1 MVTEG
6 EILRIVD
13 SIHRDRNIDKEIV
26 FRGIEAALLLAAK
39 KHYEQEEGLSIEI
52 DRTSGAIKALKDG
65 EPIHPEELGRI
76 AAQIAKQI
84 ITQKIREAERDVIFA
99 DYEGRIETLVSGTV
113 QRMEGSSIIINL
125 GRAEGI
131 LPRREQVFSENYR
144 IGEPIRALVI
154 EVRKAG
160 TQVRIVLSR
169 THREFVRRL
178 FELEVPEI
186 SENIV
191 QIKGLFREPGHRTKI
206 AVASSDAKVD
216 SVGACVGVR
225 GSRIRNIVD
234 KLNGEKIDIV
244 RWSDSPAQF
253 IVNALKPA
261 EVESVELDEAARK
274 ALVIVGDDQLSL
286 AIGKR
291 GQNVRLA
298 SKLTGWEID
307 VTSAAEIA
315 AGKEAPSEEEGEEG
329 KASEAPETREGEEGA
344 SQQQEPPETEKSHSE
359 DASGT
364 TNLGETE
371 P

>member
-1 MVTEG
+1 LVTEN

-13 SIHRDRNIDKEIV
+13 TIHRDKNIDKEIV
-26 FRGIEAALLLAAK
+26 FRGIEAALLLAAR
-39 KHYEQEEGLSIEI
+39 KHYGQEEGLSIEI
-52 DRTSGAIKALKDG
+52 DRNSGAIRALRNG

-76 AAQIAKQI
+76 AAQIAKQV
-84 ITQKIREAERDVIFA
+84 ITQKIREAERDVIFSE
-99 DYEGRIETLVSGTV
+99 YESRIGTIVSGTV
-113 QRMEGSSIIINL
+113 QRMEGSSIIVNL
-125 GRAEGI
+125 GRAEGF
-131 LPRREQVFSENYR
+131 LPRHEQIFSENYR
-144 IGEPIRALVI
+144 IGERIRALI
-154 EVRKAG
+154 LEVEKAG
-160 TQVRIVLSR
+160 TQVRIILSR
-169 THREFVRRL
+169 THPDFVRRL

-186 SENIV
+186 SEKV
-191 QIKGLFREPGHRTKI
+191 VEIKGLAREPGHRTKI

-244 RWSDSPAQF
+244 RWSDSVAQF

-261 EVESVELDEAARK
+261 EVESLQLDEAAKK

-307 VTSAAEIA
+307 VTSPAEMAASR
-315 AGKEAPSEEEGEEG
+315 KAPSEEVREKEGPAACPEKTEGERVE
-329 KASEAPETREGEEGA
+329 SENQKHP
-344 SQQQEPPETEKSHSE
+344 QTEKGSPE
-359 DASGT
+359 DVEGGQGS
-364 TNLGETE
+364 GET
-371 P
+371 